1 MQTYDTY
8 LERIFALP
16 FENAS
21 RIFTTIKT
29 QIENDEVMTDLYH
42 DLLSRSIEYSAIRAE
57 WQMMTTEEKGAIDKR
72 RSEIHDAV
80 IREFD
85 ILARNLGKLG
95 HDTSWRDELGDLNR
109 NPDYRKRIG
118 DMACYLVLFEGL
130 NARTGN
136 CYHTISQGSLR
147 VKQAPLILTICDG
160 IKL

>member
-1 MQTYDTY
+1 MQTYSTY
-8 LERIFALP
+8 LERVFALP
-16 FENAS
+16 FEDAS
-21 RIFTTIKT
+21 RIFATIKK
-29 QIENDEVMTDLYH
+29 QIENDEDMTDLYH
-42 DLLSRSIEYSAIRAE
+42 DLLSRSIEYAAVRAE

-72 RSEIHDAV
+72 RSEIHNAV

-95 HDTSWRDELGDLNR
+95 HDTSWRDELGDLEK

-136 CYHTISQGSLR
+136 
-147 VKQAPLILTICDG
+147 
-160 IKL
+160 

>member
-1 MQTYDTY
+1 MQTYSTY
-8 LERIFALP
+8 LERVFALP
-16 FENAS
+16 FMDAA
-21 RIFTTIKT
+21 RIFATIKK
-29 QIENDEVMTDLYH
+29 QIENDEDMTDLYH
-42 DLLSRSIEYSAIRAE
+42 DLLSRSIEYAAVRAE

-72 RSEIHDAV
+72 RSEIHNAV

-95 HDTSWRDELGDLNR
+95 HDISWRDELGDLNR

-136 CYHTISQGSLR
+136 
-147 VKQAPLILTICDG
+147 
-160 IKL
+160 

>member
-8 LERIFALP
+8 LERVFALP
-16 FENAS
+16 FEDAS
-21 RIFTTIKT
+21 RIFSTIKK
-29 QIENDEVMTDLYH
+29 QIENDEDMTDLYH
-42 DLLSRSIEYSAIRAE
+42 NLLSRSIEYAAVRAE
-57 WQMMTTEEKGAIDKR
+57 WQMMTTEEKGVIDSR
-72 RSEIHDAV
+72 RSEIHNAV

-109 NPDYRKRIG
+109 NPGYRKRIG

-136 CYHTISQGSLR
+136 
-147 VKQAPLILTICDG
+147 
-160 IKL
+160 

>member
-1 MQTYDTY
+1 MQTYDSY
-8 LERIFALP
+8 LERVFALS
-16 FENAS
+16 FEDAS
-21 RIFTTIKT
+21 RIFTTIKK
-29 QIENDEVMTDLYH
+29 QIENDAEMTGLYH
-42 DLLSRSIEYSAIRAE
+42 DLLSRSIEYSSVRAE

-72 RSEIHDAV
+72 RSEIHNAV

-109 NPDYRKRIG
+109 NSDYRKRIG

-136 CYHTISQGSLR
+136 
-147 VKQAPLILTICDG
+147 
-160 IKL
+160 

>member
-1 MQTYDTY
+1 MQTYSTY
-8 LERIFALP
+8 LERVFALP
-16 FENAS
+16 FEYAA
-21 RIFTTIKT
+21 RIFATIKK
-29 QIENDEVMTDLYH
+29 QIENDEDMTDLYH
-42 DLLSRSIEYSAIRAE
+42 DLLSRSIEYSSIRAA
-57 WQMMTTEEKGAIDKR
+57 WQMMTTEEKGAIDSR
-72 RSEIHDAV
+72 RSEIHNAV

-136 CYHTISQGSLR
+136 
-147 VKQAPLILTICDG
+147 
-160 IKL
+160 

>member
-8 LERIFALP
+8 LKRVFALP
-16 FENAS
+16 FMDAA
-21 RIFTTIKT
+21 RIFATIKK
-29 QIENDEVMTDLYH
+29 QIENDEDMTDLYH
-42 DLLSRSIEYSAIRAE
+42 DLLSRSIKYSSVRAE
-57 WQMMTTEEKGAIDKR
+57 WQMMTTEEKGAIDDR
-72 RSEIHDAV
+72 RSEIHNAV

-136 CYHTISQGSLR
+136 
-147 VKQAPLILTICDG
+147 
-160 IKL
+160 

>member
-16 FENAS
+16 FEDAS
-21 RIFTTIKT
+21 RIFTTIKK
-29 QIENDEVMTDLYH
+29 QIENDAEMTGLYH
-42 DLLSRSIEYSAIRAE
+42 NLLSRSIEY
-57 WQMMTTEEKGAIDKR
+57 DDR
-72 RSEIHDAV
+72 RSEIHIAV

-136 CYHTISQGSLR
+136 
-147 VKQAPLILTICDG
+147 
-160 IKL
+160 

>member
-8 LERIFALP
+8 LKRVFALP
-16 FENAS
+16 FMDAA
-21 RIFTTIKT
+21 RIFATIKK
-29 QIENDEVMTDLYH
+29 QIENDEDMTDLYH
-42 DLLSRSIEYSAIRAE
+42 DLLSRSIEYAAVRAE

-72 RSEIHDAV
+72 RSEIHNAV

-136 CYHTISQGSLR
+136 
-147 VKQAPLILTICDG
+147 
-160 IKL
+160 

>member
-1 MQTYDTY
+1 MQTYSTY
-8 LERIFALP
+8 LERVFALP
-16 FENAS
+16 FMDAA
-21 RIFTTIKT
+21 RIFATIKK
-29 QIENDEVMTDLYH
+29 QIENDEDMTDLYH
-42 DLLSRSIEYSAIRAE
+42 DLLSRSIEYAAVRAE

-72 RSEIHDAV
+72 RSEIHNAV

-136 CYHTISQGSLR
+136 
-147 VKQAPLILTICDG
+147 
-160 IKL
+160 

>member
-8 LERIFALP
+8 LKRVFALP
-16 FENAS
+16 FEDAS
-21 RIFTTIKT
+21 HIFATIKK
-29 QIENDEVMTDLYH
+29 QIENDAEMTDLYH
-42 DLLSRSIEYSAIRAE
+42 DLLSRSIEYAAVRAE

-72 RSEIHDAV
+72 RSEIHNAV

-95 HDTSWRDELGDLNR
+95 HDISWRDELGDLEK

-136 CYHTISQGSLR
+136 
-147 VKQAPLILTICDG
+147 
-160 IKL
+160 

>member
-8 LERIFALP
+8 LKRVFTLPFMDAAHIFA
-16 FENAS
+16 
-21 RIFTTIKT
+21 TIKK
-29 QIENDEVMTDLYH
+29 QIENDEDMTDLYH
-42 DLLSRSIEYSAIRAE
+42 DLLSRSIEYSAVRAE

-72 RSEIHDAV
+72 RSEIHNAV

-85 ILARNLGKLG
+85 ILARNLERLG
-95 HDTSWRDELGDLNR
+95 HDTSWRDELGDLEK

-136 CYHTISQGSLR
+136 
-147 VKQAPLILTICDG
+147 
-160 IKL
+160 

>member
-1 MQTYDTY
+1 MQTYDSY
-8 LERIFALP
+8 LERVFALP
-16 FENAS
+16 FMDAA
-21 RIFTTIKT
+21 RIFATIKK
-29 QIENDEVMTDLYH
+29 QIENDEDMTDLYH
-42 DLLSRSIEYSAIRAE
+42 DLLSRSIEYAAVRAE

-72 RSEIHDAV
+72 RSEIHNAV

-95 HDTSWRDELGDLNR
+95 HDISWRDELGDLNR

-136 CYHTISQGSLR
+136 
-147 VKQAPLILTICDG
+147 
-160 IKL
+160 

>member
-1 MQTYDTY
+1 MQTYDSY
-8 LERIFALP
+8 LERVFALP
-16 FENAS
+16 FMDAA
-21 RIFTTIKT
+21 RIFATIKK
-29 QIENDEVMTDLYH
+29 QIENDEDMTDLYH
-42 DLLSRSIEYSAIRAE
+42 DLLSRSIEYSSVRAE
-57 WQMMTTEEKGAIDKR
+57 WQMMTTEEKGAIDSR

-95 HDTSWRDELGDLNR
+95 HDISWRDELGDLNR

-136 CYHTISQGSLR
+136 
-147 VKQAPLILTICDG
+147 
-160 IKL
+160 

>member
-8 LERIFALP
+8 LERVFALP
-16 FENAS
+16 FMDAA
-21 RIFTTIKT
+21 RIFATIKK
-29 QIENDEVMTDLYH
+29 QIENDEDMTDLYH
-42 DLLSRSIEYSAIRAE
+42 DLLSRSIEYAAIRAE

-72 RSEIHDAV
+72 RSEIHNAV

-136 CYHTISQGSLR
+136 
-147 VKQAPLILTICDG
+147 
-160 IKL
+160 

>member
-1 MQTYDTY
+1 MQTYDSY
-8 LERIFALP
+8 LERVFALSFMDAARIFA
-16 FENAS
+16 
-21 RIFTTIKT
+21 TIKK
-29 QIENDEVMTDLYH
+29 QIENDEDMTDLYH
-42 DLLSRSIEYSAIRAE
+42 DLLSRSIEYSSARAE
-57 WQMMTTEEKGAIDKR
+57 WQMMTTEEKGAIDSR

-136 CYHTISQGSLR
+136 
-147 VKQAPLILTICDG
+147 
-160 IKL
+160 

>member
-21 RIFTTIKT
+21 RIFTPINT

-109 NPDYRKRIG
+109 NPDYRKRLG

-136 CYHTISQGSLR
+136 
-147 VKQAPLILTICDG
+147 
-160 IKL
+160 

>member
-1 MQTYDTY
+1 MQTYDSY
-8 LERIFALP
+8 LERVFALP
-16 FENAS
+16 FTDAS
-21 RIFTTIKT
+21 RIFATIKT

-95 HDTSWRDELGDLNR
+95 HDTSWRGELGDLNR

-136 CYHTISQGSLR
+136 
-147 VKQAPLILTICDG
+147 
-160 IKL
+160 

>member
-1 MQTYDTY
+1 MQTYDSY

-16 FENAS
+16 FEDAS
-21 RIFTTIKT
+21 RIFATIKK
-29 QIENDEVMTDLYH
+29 QIENDEDMTDLYH
-42 DLLSRSIEYSAIRAE
+42 DLLSRSIEYAAVRAE
-57 WQMMTTEEKGAIDKR
+57 WQMMEPDEKGAIDDR
-72 RSEIHDAV
+72 RSEIHNAV

-95 HDTSWRDELGDLNR
+95 HDTSWRDELGDLKR

-136 CYHTISQGSLR
+136 
-147 VKQAPLILTICDG
+147 
-160 IKL
+160 

>member
-8 LERIFALP
+8 LKRVFALP
-16 FENAS
+16 FEDAS
-21 RIFTTIKT
+21 HIFATIKK
-29 QIENDEVMTDLYH
+29 QIENDEDMTDLYH
-42 DLLSRSIEYSAIRAE
+42 DLLSRSIEYAAVRAE

-72 RSEIHDAV
+72 RSEIHNAV

-95 HDTSWRDELGDLNR
+95 HDISWRDELGDLEK

-136 CYHTISQGSLR
+136 
-147 VKQAPLILTICDG
+147 
-160 IKL
+160 

>member
-1 MQTYDTY
+1 MQTYSTY
-8 LERIFALP
+8 LERVFALP
-16 FENAS
+16 FEDAA
-21 RIFTTIKT
+21 RIFATIKK
-29 QIENDEVMTDLYH
+29 QIENDEDMTDLYH
-42 DLLSRSIEYSAIRAE
+42 DLLSRSIEYAVVRAE
-57 WQMMTTEEKGAIDKR
+57 WQMMTTEEKGAIDDR
-72 RSEIHDAV
+72 RSEIHNAV

-136 CYHTISQGSLR
+136 
-147 VKQAPLILTICDG
+147 
-160 IKL
+160 